1 MALFAQEEQ
10 IQLANEYYQQ
20 GDYDKARDLFDQLAQ
35 SRSNIS
41 RINTNYIE
49 LLRKQNDD
57 KALKQY
63 FHRILKWYPSNLA
76 YQVDELVYYHQA
88 EDERQKQKIIDHLRE
103 RYGQNRYQMRQLAHE
118 LAAERMYKTAVDFFV
133 RARELSNNPYA
144 YALDLARV
152 YRLLNQKE
160 NMVDEYLNY
169 ATKSRQSSAYIKNI
183 FQNMIKEN
191 EDLSYLQNTL
201 IRRMQKE
208 PNETTY
214 PDIMI
219 WVELQRKNFYSAF
232 LQSRALDKRK
242 QNAGN
247 ETLRVGRIAMDN
259 GSWDDAITI
268 FEYLADAYGNTP
280 RRTYYQKMLIEAKE
294 GKVKNTY
301 PIDKAAIRN
310 LSKEYR
316 ELYERSPNTTATFEA
331 LKNLAHLHAFYLDEM
346 DTAAIV
352 LRRLIDEPRASSA
365 LVAEAKIDLG
375 DIYLLKDK
383 PWEAT
388 LLYSQVE
395 KSHKESP
402 MGYMA
407 KLKNAK
413 LHFYNGNFSLAKS
426 HLDILKKA
434 TTREIAND
442 AIDLSVL
449 ITDNTYL
456 DSTDQ
461 VMQQYAAIDLMIFQN
476 KYQKARQKLK
486 QMLTRYPNHSI
497 RDEVYWQ
504 LSQLAMK
511 GGDFTQ
517 AEKYLQYIV
526 EEFNYD
532 ILADDAAF
540 NIAEIH
546 DKYFNNEEKAKE
558 LYKQFLVDHP
568 GSMYAAKARKRFRAL
583 RGDFVP
589 KS

>member
-1 MALFAQEEQ
+1 MLITRCLLLMIMLFPLALFAQEEK

-35 SRSNIS
+35 SRNNIS

-49 LLRKQNDD
+49 LLRKQSDH

-63 FHRILKWYPSNLA
+63 FQRILKWYPSNLA
-76 YQVDELVYYHQA
+76 YQVDQLVYYHQA
-88 EDERQKQKIIDHLRE
+88 KDHKQADKIIVNLKR
-103 RYGQNRYQMRQLAHE
+103 RYGQNRYQMRALAHE
-118 LAAERMYKTAVDFFV
+118 LAAERMYETSVEFFV
-133 RARELSNNPYA
+133 RARELSNNPYV

-160 NMVDEYLNY
+160 KMVDEYLNY

-191 EDLSYLQNTL
+191 EDLSYLENTL

-247 ETLRVGRIAMDN
+247 ETLRVARIAMDN
-259 GSWDDAITI
+259 GSWHDAITI
-268 FEYLADAYGNTP
+268 FEYLADAYGDTP
-280 RRTYYQKMLIEAKE
+280 RRTYYRKMLIEAKE

-301 PIDKAAIRN
+301 PVDKAAIRN
-310 LSKEYR
+310 LSNEYR
-316 ELYERSPNTTATFEA
+316 QLYEHSPNTTATFEA
-331 LKNLAHLHAFYLDEM
+331 LKNLANLHAFYLDEM

-402 MGYMA
+402 VGYMA

-449 ITDNTYL
+449 ITNNTYL

-476 KYQKARQKLK
+476 KYQTARKELK

-497 RDEVYWQ
+497 
-504 LSQLAMK
+504 
-511 GGDFTQ
+511 
-517 AEKYLQYIV
+517 
-526 EEFNYD
+526 
-532 ILADDAAF
+532 
-540 NIAEIH
+540 
-546 DKYFNNEEKAKE
+546 
-558 LYKQFLVDHP
+558 
-568 GSMYAAKARKRFRAL
+568 
-583 RGDFVP
+583 
-589 KS
+589 